1 MKAYLGKNRITL
13 VSSAGEEASFI
24 IGSGVIDCKNS
35 GAYKMLKGSVKADVI
50 LDKLY
55 ATYETPKDM
64 LSFLCGKE
72 FAVSMEN
79 FGGEILPAFEVKT
92 KEDLFLLELTAAFS
106 SDRPLKKCEHCGKY
120 FIPTGRTD
128 AVYCD
133 RVGEDGYSCKKIGAH
148 RQYRKQSRE
157 NDVKAMYD
165 KITKHNRYLKNC
177 GKISERDYDRW
188 MSSVSESYAAFKAG
202 SISERSLMTELY
214 KEIGSRRNASSISDY
229 LL

>member
-1 MKAYLGKNRITL
+1 MKAYLSRNRITV
-13 VSSAGEEASFI
+13 VSSAGENVSFTV
-24 IGSGVIDCKNS
+24 GSGVIDFKNS
-35 GAYKMLKGSVKADVI
+35 SAYNLLKGTVKADVF

-55 ATYETPKDM
+55 ATCETPEEM
-64 LSFLCGKE
+64 LSVLCGKPYSVYLE
-72 FAVSMEN
+72 SYED
-79 FGGEILPAFEVKT
+79 EIMPVFEVKT

-106 SDRPLKKCEHCGKY
+106 AGRPLKKCEYCGKY

-128 AVYCD
+128 AVYCE

-148 RQYRKQSRE
+148 RQYRKASRE

-165 KITKHNRYLKNC
+165 KITKHNRYLKNS
-177 GKISERDYDRW
+177 GKISERDYNRW

-202 SISERSLMTELY
+202 TLSERSLMAELY
-214 KEIGSRRNASSISDY
+214 EEIGTRRGGRGISDY

>member
-1 MKAYLGKNRITL
+1 MKAYLAKNRIIL
-13 VSSAGEEASFI
+13 VSSAGEESAFTV
-24 IGSGVIDCKNS
+24 GSGVIDCKNS
-35 GAYKMLKGSVKADVI
+35 VAYSLLKGSVKAEVI

-55 ATYETPKDM
+55 ASYETPKEM

-72 FAVSMEN
+72 YSVSLQSYDD
-79 FGGEILPAFEVKT
+79 EILPVFEVKT

-106 SDRPLKKCEHCGKY
+106 AGRPLKKCEHCGKY
-120 FIPTGRTD
+120 FIPAGRTD

-148 RQYRKQSRE
+148 RLYRKQSRE

-165 KITKHNRYLKNC
+165 KITKHNRYLKNS

-202 SISERSLMTELY
+202 NLSERSLMAELY
-214 KEIGSRRNASSISDY
+214 EEIGTRRNARSISDY